1 MVKMAYLRRVSS
13 VRNWSFRTQVD
24 LYPVDS
30 SIKLSWE
37 LIYFKLIWEGW
48 GGGLFNLE
56 KTMVSVLHK
65 ELKFKVEKLMYKKC

>member
-1 MVKMAYLRRVSS
+1 MGNR
-13 VRNWSFRTQVD
+13 SFRTQVN

-37 LIYFKLIWEGW
+37 LIYFKLIWGGW
-48 GGGLFNLE
+48 GGGLNRNGGGGLFNLE

-65 ELKFKVEKLMYKKC
+65 ELKFKVEKLMYKNC

>member
-1 MVKMAYLRRVSS
+1 MGNR
-13 VRNWSFRTQVD
+13 SFRTQVN

-30 SIKLSWE
+30 YIKLSWE
-37 LIYFKLIWEGW
+37 LIYFKLIWGGW
-48 GGGLFNLE
+48 GGSLIEIGGEGGLFNLE

>member
-1 MVKMAYLRRVSS
+1 MGGGVGGWGLN
-13 VRNWSFRTQVD
+13 RN
-24 LYPVDS
+24 
-30 SIKLSWE
+30 
-37 LIYFKLIWEGW
+37 

>member
-1 MVKMAYLRRVSS
+1 MGNR
-13 VRNWSFRTQVD
+13 SFRTQVD

-37 LIYFKLIWEGW
+37 LIYFKLIWGGW

>member
-1 MVKMAYLRRVSS
+1 MGNR
-13 VRNWSFRTQVD
+13 SFRTQVD

-37 LIYFKLIWEGW
+37 LIWEGW
-48 GGGLFNLE
+48 GGGGLNRNGGEGLFNFE
-56 KTMVSVLHK
+56 KTLVSVLHK

>member
-1 MVKMAYLRRVSS
+1 MGNR
-13 VRNWSFRTQVD
+13 SFRTQVD

-37 LIYFKLIWEGW
+37 LIYFKLIWGGW
-48 GGGLFNLE
+48 GGGGLFNLE